1 MSEVIIEVIGSEPPC
16 AGCVLVGKRAHQA
29 AEKFSGKVK
38 VKEYTIADDVAEKY
52 KVRTVPQVFI
62 NGTRF
67 VTKGKPTVEQLE
79 EEIKKALEGG
89 K

>member
-1 MSEVIIEVIGSEPPC
+1 MSTVIVEVIGSEPPC

-29 AEKFSGKVK
+29 AEKFGGKVI
-38 VKEYTIADDVAEKY
+38 VKEFTIADDVAEKY
-52 KVRTVPQVFI
+52 KVKTVPQIFI
-62 NGTRF
+62 NGVRF

-79 EEIKKALEGG
+79 KEYSKALGG